1 MSAVTVPL
9 ATLAGVVSFASP
21 CFLPIVPAYVSY
33 VAGDHG
39 TGTATGAAAA
49 GAGRHTR
56 LRAAAQALVFVA
68 GFTLVFV
75 SLWVSLGLVGYA
87 LADHRD
93 LLRILGGAVLLLMGL
108 HLAGLLRLSVL
119 LRQVRLPLPAPAAG
133 RPRVGRSFLLG
144 VAFAAGW
151 TPCIGPI
158 LGGVIGL
165 ATTTGSVGEGTVLLL
180 AYSLGLGLPFVLV
193 AVGAESLTRRL
204 SWLRRHHDAV
214 SFVAGLLL
222 VALGFLMI
230 TDRFGQL
237 AGLVPALGL

>member
-33 VAGDHG
+33 VAGDD
-39 TGTATGAAAA
+39 A
-49 GAGRHTR
+49 GAGTGAGGHTR

-93 LLRILGGAVLLLMGL
+93 LLRVLGGAVLLLMGL
-108 HLAGLLRLSVL
+108 HLAGVLQLSVL
-119 LRQVRLPLPAPAAG
+119 LRQVRLPLPAPVPG

-193 AVGAESLTRRL
+193 AVGAESLTGRL
-204 SWLRRHHDAV
+204 SWLGRHHDAV
-214 SFVAGLLL
+214 SLVAGLLL